1 MRASDGKKNSSRT
14 SYLRPCDASFFSLD
28 LPRDNGRVRIDVESR
43 RCFGWIKGR
52 GRWYGLTPL
61 DFSSI
66 GLAKDDSEKKF
77 NDEISIFSKIVFG
90 RGRSSK
96 I

>member
-1 MRASDGKKNSSRT
+1 MLGMD
-14 SYLRPCDASFFSLD
+14 
-28 LPRDNGRVRIDVESR
+28 
-43 RCFGWIKGR
+43 KGR